1 MESCIMAKEDYPMLD
16 LFERTLDL
24 VCIVDKAGWFK
35 KINPAVIKTL
45 GYTEKELLARP
56 VSELIYPD
64 DREITASKRSQ
75 LLNNTP
81 LLNFQNRYVAKTG
94 AVVWLEWT
102 SVYIPEKEVVF
113 AIAKDITKRKRV
125 EIEIE
130 ENYKKYKS
138 LASHFKQHVEID
150 RQNLATELHEELAQI
165 ATVIKMDIE
174 LLTGQK
180 QVDDFFQER
189 MSHAM
194 DTCELLINKIRRLSY
209 SINPSRIEDL
219 GLETV
224 LRSLCDEFSEQ
235 TGIPCNYKSSY
246 NEQELEYEVKL
257 DLLRICQEA
266 LLNVMHHAQATR
278 VEIKLEEKK
287 NKIEL
292 SIIDN
297 GKGFRRK
304 NTQSFGLRNMH
315 GRAASINGKLKI
327 KSGQQQGTSVT
338 VSVDTRKT
346 QS

>member
-1 MESCIMAKEDYPMLD
+1 MSKEDYPMLD

-24 VCIVDKAGWFK
+24 VCIVNKAGWFK

-45 GYTEKELLARP
+45 GYSEEELFARP
-56 VSELIYPD
+56 VSELIHPH
-64 DREITASKRSQ
+64 DREITANRRAQ

-81 LLNFQNRYVAKTG
+81 LLNFQNRYIARDG
-94 AVVWLEWT
+94 AIVWLEWT

-113 AIAKDITKRKRV
+113 AIAKNITKRKQV

-130 ENYKKYKS
+130 ENYKKYKH

-174 LLTGQK
+174 LVTSQK
-180 QVDDFFQER
+180 QGDEFFQQR
-189 MSHAM
+189 MRHAM

-209 SINPSRIEDL
+209 SISPSRIEEL

-224 LRSLCDEFSEQ
+224 LRSLCNEFSEQ
-235 TGIPCNYKSSY
+235 TGIPCNYKSSF
-246 NEQELEYEVKL
+246 NEDGLEYEIKL

-278 VEIKLEEKK
+278 VDINLEEKK

-297 GKGFRRK
+297 GKGFQHES
-304 NTQSFGLRNMH
+304 TQRFGLRNMH
-315 GRAASINGKLKI
+315 GRAASINGRLQI
-327 KSGQQQGTSVT
+327 KSKQKQGTSVT
-338 VSVDTRKT
+338 VSVDATRKV
-346 QS
+346 